1 MGEGIEVIGKVEEA
15 WIPSSVFGSDI
26 RSAGCADGGGTV
38 GAVIGGGR
46 HEDGAARGDVSNDFF
61 AVITGVDY
69 VRSFGIVGDRAA
81 DFSAG
86 AEADYAADG
95 GVGVAKRIVPE
106 DGTVG

>member
-1 MGEGIEVIGKVEEA
+1 M
-15 WIPSSVFGSDI
+15 
-26 RSAGCADGGGTV
+26 

-69 VRSFGIVGDRAA
+69 VRSFGIVRDHAA

-86 AEADYAADG
+86 AEADCAVNG
-95 GVGVAKRIVPE
+95 GVSVTEWVVPSSRKM
-106 DGTVG
+106 DGWIYSTKIPPSIHLIFNLG